1 MVDVQR
7 THDQSISRII
17 EDFSPAWFA
26 AVMGTAVVPLAVSFL
41 DPTIARPI
49 SAVFMVL
56 SIAMFAV
63 AFVPWTLRFFLYPDA
78 VKRDLSH
85 PVAGSFFPT
94 MPIALIIIAL
104 GFLKYPDMFA
114 SVATS
119 REVAWWLWIV
129 GSVGIYIIGFT
140 VLPRIFHHKEVDLA
154 HASFGWYIPPV
165 SKLLIPVAGF
175 ELAAI
180 FPDRFELAFGLSMVS
195 LGIGFLLFLFVGS
208 LVYQRYVLETLP
220 PSKLAATSFIAV
232 APTAILAVVLFKLM
246 HLFEANAA
254 FGIEPEV
261 VVGVAKLAIV
271 ALWGFAAWAFVM
283 ALVIVVSYAP
293 RSELPYALSWWAFT
307 FPSGALAVA
316 TGVAWR
322 VTGFTTIHWFY
333 WFTVAFLLVVG
344 TVVAVRTALGM
355 VTRQVFVPSH

>member
-1 MVDVQR
+1 MDEET
-7 THDQSISRII
+7 THDSSLSRII

-41 DPTIARPI
+41 DASIARPI

-56 SIAMFAV
+56 SIAMFVV
-63 AFVPWTLRFFLYPDA
+63 ALVPWTLRFFLYPAA
-78 VKRDLSH
+78 VKHDLSH

-119 REVAWWLWIV
+119 REIAWWMWII
-129 GSVGIYIIGFT
+129 GSAGIYLIGFV
-140 VLPRIFHHKEVDLA
+140 VLPRVFHHEDIDLT

-165 SKLLIPVAGF
+165 SKLLIPIAGF

-180 FPDRFELAFGLSMVS
+180 YPDRFEIAFGLSIVS
-195 LGIGFLLFLFVGS
+195 LGIGFFLFLFVGS
-208 LVYQRYVLETLP
+208 LVYQRYVLEALP
-220 PSKLAATSFIAV
+220 PNKLAATSFIAV

-246 HLFEANAA
+246 HLFETTSA
-254 FGIEPEV
+254 FGIEPAV
-261 VVGVAKLAIV
+261 VVGISKLAIM

-283 ALVIVVSYAP
+283 ALIIVVSYAL

-316 TGVAWR
+316 SGVAWK
-322 VTGFTTIHWFY
+322 VTGFTSIHWFY
-333 WFTVAFLLVVG
+333 LFNVVFLLVVG
-344 TVVAVRTALGM
+344 TVVAIRTARGM
-355 VTRQVFVPSH
+355 ITRQVFIPTH